1 MGPPPAPGTRGSR
14 GVFVVSRAPRQV
26 RVSILGRAFVLAAL
40 ALLVSSAPGAALNP
54 DGSLEG
60 YVRDAGSG
68 DPIPGALVRATHG
81 EYGVVVAAAGHAT
94 ASAQVPVGTGATE
107 RHNDA
112 LSAVSEN
119 AVVRG
124 YVTESG

>member
-54 DGSLEG
+54 DGSLES
-60 YVRDAGSG
+60 YVRDVEKFTSTLNGQGPKNITPA
-68 DPIPGALVRATHG
+68 DLR
-81 EYGVVVAAAGHAT
+81 EYFITYKHQDTPPLEIG
-94 ASAQVPVGTGATE
+94 
-107 RHNDA
+107 
-112 LSAVSEN
+112 
-119 AVVRG
+119 
-124 YVTESG
+124 

>member
-40 ALLVSSAPGAALNP
+40 ALLVSPAPRAALHP
-54 DGSLEG
+54 ARSPKG
-60 YVRDAGSG
+60 YGRDSGSG

-81 EYGVVVAAAGHAT
+81 VYGWVEEALSDGSGHYALALRPGEYDVAVAAGGRAT
-94 ASAQVPVGTGATE
+94 APGPGA
-107 RHNDA
+107 R
-112 LSAVSEN
+112 
-119 AVVRG
+119 
-124 YVTESG
+124 